1 MPWRPFHTTLIKRLI
16 MVPAYLLAVGRKA
29 MGKIFPAKQ
38 EVEIALYIYVY
49 IHKTL
54 GLSK

>member
-1 MPWRPFHTTLIKRLI
+1 

-29 MGKIFPAKQ
+29 MGKNFPAKQ